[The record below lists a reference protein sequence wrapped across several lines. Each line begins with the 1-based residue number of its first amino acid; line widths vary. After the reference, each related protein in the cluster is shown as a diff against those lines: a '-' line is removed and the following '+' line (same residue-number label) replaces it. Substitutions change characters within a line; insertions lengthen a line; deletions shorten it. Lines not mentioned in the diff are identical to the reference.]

1 MRGGIDGTAA
11 RRQGAA
17 VKERLTF
24 VVDRLEL
31 HPDVERI
38 DGAAREEMSDLA
50 RADDDVE
57 TQRFAAAHGCRDA
70 IDRRDHVGGRRERRS
85 RGAEVHRLF
94 ADGERA
100 REARLGGCD
109 GAIAGAA
116 FRHAREAEDVH

>member
-1 MRGGIDGTAA
+1 GRAGRDEPHVGHRPRHPGVALINDVAVLVELEASVEMRGGIDGTAA

-70 IDRRDHVGGRRERRS
+70 I
-85 RGAEVHRLF
+85 
-94 ADGERA
+94 
-100 REARLGGCD
+100 
-109 GAIAGAA
+109 
-116 FRHAREAEDVH
+116 